1 MKYTLRIFVL
11 FTGIFMTACSLI
23 TDQNTS
29 TLKRYSES
37 CFDTLQVLKDISFGE
52 VVNHEGKTEELLLDV
67 YMPEND
73 TALKRRII
81 VWVHGGGFRPG
92 NDKTQGYIVSLS
104 RAFAK
109 RGYVCIAPDY
119 RVREDPWADRQGTIN
134 DAVSDIY
141 LALEWV
147 VANGEKFSYN
157 PKEIIVGGGSAG
169 GILLNNLCFQ
179 RDKKDYNQRIEAF
192 INLWGSPD
200 NEELFAGIDPNDPPT
215 LIIHGDNDQLV
226 PFQNS
231 ELLSAGLENAGI
243 YHELHAFPGAG
254 HTPIDQ
260 MEKIIGFITT
270 FLNRPEVISK

>member
-11 FTGIFMTACSLI
+11 FTGIFMTACSSN
-23 TDQNTS
+23 TDQNVT
-29 TLKRYSES
+29 TLKRYSEP
-37 CFDTLQVLKDISFGE
+37 CFDTLRVVKDISFGE
-52 VVNHEGKTEELLLDV
+52 VLNHEGKTEELLLDV

-73 TALKRRII
+73 TALKRRVI
-81 VWVHGGGFRPG
+81 VWVHGGGFKPG

-119 RVREDPWADRQGTIN
+119 RVRKDPWSDRQGTIN

-147 VANGEKFSYN
+147 IDNGEKYRYD
-157 PKEIIVGGGSAG
+157 PADIIVGGGSAG
-169 GILLNNLCFQ
+169 GILLNYLCFG
-179 RDKKDYNQRIEAF
+179 RNKENANRRIKAF

-200 NEELFAGIDPNDPPT
+200 DEELFAGIDRNDPPT
-215 LIIHGDNDQLV
+215 IIIHGDNDQKV

-231 ELLSAGLENAGI
+231 ELLSAKLENAGVCC
-243 YHELHAFPGAG
+243 ELHAFPGAG
-254 HTPIDQ
+254 HTPVDQ
-260 MEKIIGFITT
+260 MEKIINLITA
-270 FLNRPEVISK
+270 FLNRPEIFQP

>member
-1 MKYTLRIFVL
+1 MKRLLKISTLI
-11 FTGIFMTACSLI
+11 TGIFITACSSI
-23 TDQNTS
+23 TDQNAS
-29 TLKRYSES
+29 TLKRYSEP
-37 CFDTLQVLKDISFGE
+37 CFDVLQEVKNISFGV

-73 TALKRRII
+73 TALQRRII

-109 RGYVCIAPDY
+109 KGYVCIAPDY
-119 RVREDPWADRQGTIN
+119 RVREDPWEDRQGTIN

-147 VANGEKFSYN
+147 IDNGEKYRYD
-157 PKEIIVGGGSAG
+157 PVDIIVGGGSAG
-169 GILLNNLCFQ
+169 GFVLNYLCFG
-179 RDKKDYNQRIEAF
+179 RNKKNANRRIKAF

-200 NEELFAGIDPNDPPT
+200 DEELFARIDQNDPPT
-215 LIIHGDNDQLV
+215 IIIHGDNDQKVL
-226 PFQNS
+226 FQNS
-231 ELLSAGLENAGI
+231 ELLSVYLENAGV
-243 YHELHAFPGAG
+243 YHELHALPGAG

-260 MEKIIGFITT
+260 MEKIIDLITT

>member
-1 MKYTLRIFVL
+1 MKYILKIFVL
-11 FTGIFMTACSLI
+11 FTGIFVTACSLI
-23 TDQNTS
+23 TDKNTS
-29 TLKRYSES
+29 TLKRYSEP

-73 TALKRRII
+73 TALKRRVI

-147 VANGEKFSYN
+147 IDNGEKYRYD
-157 PKEIIVGGGSAG
+157 PVDIIVGGGSAG
-169 GILLNNLCFQ
+169 GFVLNHLCFG
-179 RDKKDYNQRIEAF
+179 RNKENANRRIKAF
-192 INLWGSPD
+192 INLWGTPD
-200 NEELFAGIDPNDPPT
+200 NEELFAGIDQNDPPT
-215 LIIHGDNDQLV
+215 IIIHGDNDQKVL
-226 PFQNS
+226 FQNS
-231 ELLSAGLENAGI
+231 ELLSEYLEDAGVYN
-243 YHELHAFPGAG
+243 ELHALPGAG
-254 HTPIDQ
+254 HTPVDQ